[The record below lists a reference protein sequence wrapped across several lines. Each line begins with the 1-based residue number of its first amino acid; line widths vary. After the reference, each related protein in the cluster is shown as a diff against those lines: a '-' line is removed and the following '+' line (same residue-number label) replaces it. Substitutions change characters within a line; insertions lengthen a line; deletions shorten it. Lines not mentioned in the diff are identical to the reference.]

1 MKKITLIP
9 GDGIGPEVSFSAK
22 RVVDALN
29 LDIDWEVINA
39 GAEIYEKTGDFI
51 PDKLINSINKN
62 KVALKGPITT
72 PIGKGFRSINVRL
85 RKKFDTYANI
95 RPLKTIPGVK
105 SRYNNIDLVVFR
117 ENTEGLYI
125 GIEDKVSEDR
135 AEAKKVITRK
145 CCERIGKKAFE
156 YAKINNRKKVTAV
169 HKANILKI
177 TDGMFLDTI
186 RRISKEYSEIEY
198 EEKIVDNMCMQLVM
212 YPENHDVIVT
222 SNLYGDILSDL
233 SSGLV
238 GGLGLVPGANIGKD
252 VGIFEAVHGSA
263 PDIAGR
269 FTANPTACILS
280 AAMMLD
286 YIKYKP
292 EGDKIRNSINKVIG
306 EGKTLTKD
314 LGGNSSTQEFT
325 DEIIE
330 NLYK

>member
-135 AEAKKVITRK
+135 AEAIKVITRK

-177 TDGMFLDTI
+177 T
-186 RRISKEYSEIEY
+186 
-198 EEKIVDNMCMQLVM
+198 
-212 YPENHDVIVT
+212 
-222 SNLYGDILSDL
+222 
-233 SSGLV
+233 
-238 GGLGLVPGANIGKD
+238 
-252 VGIFEAVHGSA
+252 
-263 PDIAGR
+263 
-269 FTANPTACILS
+269 
-280 AAMMLD
+280 
-286 YIKYKP
+286 
-292 EGDKIRNSINKVIG
+292 EG
-306 EGKTLTKD
+306 
-314 LGGNSSTQEFT
+314 
-325 DEIIE
+325 
-330 NLYK
+330 